1 MPDYLDAIEDYEA
14 SDFEDWPEAGDWSE
28 ARKKRAPTPQKYA
41 PPAANKG
48 YVSNATFQ
56 TSMDKVRA
64 DVAANR
70 TAITNVG
77 SRVDTLSKRTQAE
90 VKKAREQTT
99 RDRDTTASTL
109 QMLAILPMLS
119 TGGTVKVPAADGSGP
134 VAVETPPNTMTEV
147 LPLLMLS
154 GFGGTTGSGGSS
166 STGGMDSGMLLAV
179 ALIASQGGLGKS
191 SS

>member
-14 SDFEDWPEAGDWSE
+14 ASDWEDWPEAGDWSE
-28 ARKKRAPTPQKYA
+28 ARKKRAPTPQKYS

-56 TSMDKVRA
+56 TAMDKVRA

-90 VKKAREQTT
+90 VKKLRDQTS
-99 RDRDTTASTL
+99 RDRDSTASTL
-109 QMLAILPMLS
+109 QMLAILPLLS
-119 TGGTVKVPAADGSGP
+119 QGGTTTALGPGPDGKVTDPVPIQVATPAS
-134 VAVETPPNTMTEV
+134 TTTEI

-154 GFGGTTGSGGSS
+154 GFGGSTSGGSGS
-166 STGGMDSGMLLAV
+166 VGGMDSGMMLAV
-179 ALIASQGGLGKS
+179 AMIALGK
-191 SS
+191 